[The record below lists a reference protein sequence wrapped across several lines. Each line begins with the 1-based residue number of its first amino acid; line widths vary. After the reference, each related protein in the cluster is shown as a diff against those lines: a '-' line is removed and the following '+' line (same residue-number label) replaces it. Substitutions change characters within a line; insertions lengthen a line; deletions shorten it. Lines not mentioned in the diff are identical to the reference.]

1 MKKAVIT
8 AGGLGTRLLPFTK
21 ELPKEMLPLFA
32 EEGNTVMLKPLLQAV
47 FEQLYD
53 VGFREFCFVVGKEK
67 RAIEDHFT
75 PDYDFLNY
83 LLSNGKSEI
92 ATSLSTFYE
101 KIKESVLFFVNQ
113 PSPKGFGDAVLRA
126 KPFANEDFLLHAG
139 DTYIVSNENKHI
151 KRLLSVHEKYK
162 ADATLLVYEVED
174 PRRYGVITPGSLSS
188 DVIEVV
194 EVEEKPEKPKSHL
207 AIAPVYVF
215 NPIIFKALQNIKEGK
230 GGELQ
235 LTDAIGKLIEWGLKV
250 VAVKLSNEEESLD
263 IGTPETYL
271 DAINKSYKKSR
282 GEVSNMLN
290 NLSKKSSYGG
300 FNERNK

>member
-1 MKKAVIT
+1 MSYYNEFTKLKKAVIT

-21 ELPKEMLPLFA
+21 ELPKEMLPLYVK
-32 EEGNTVMLKPLLQAV
+32 EGNTVMLKPLLQAI

-53 VGFREFCFVVGKEK
+53 VGFKEFCFVVGKEK

-75 PDYDFLNY
+75 PDYEFLNY
-83 LLSNGKSEI
+83 LLNNGKVEI
-92 ATSLSTFYE
+92 ASSISKFYE
-101 KIKESVLFFVNQ
+101 KVKEAVIFFVNQ

-139 DTYIVSNENKHI
+139 DTYIISNENQHI
-151 KRLLSVHEKYK
+151 KKLLLAHESNE

-174 PRRYGVITPGSLSS
+174 PRRYGVITPRNSS
-188 DVIEVV
+188 DDIIGVV
-194 EVEEKPEKPKSHL
+194 EVEEKPERPKSHL

-215 NPIIFKALQNIKEGK
+215 NPVIFKALQNIREGK

-235 LTDAIGKLIEWGLKV
+235 LTDAIQKLIDWGLKV
-250 VAVKLSNEEESLD
+250 IAVKLSGEEESLD

-271 DAINKSYKKSR
+271 DAITKSYQKS
-282 GEVSNMLN
+282 
-290 NLSKKSSYGG
+290 KS
-300 FNERNK
+300 

>member
-1 MKKAVIT
+1 MRKAVIT

-21 ELPKEMLPLFA
+21 ELPKEMLPLYVK
-32 EEGNTVMLKPLLQAV
+32 EGNTVMLKPLLQAI

-53 VGFREFCFVVGKEK
+53 VGFKEFCFVVGKEK

-75 PDYDFLNY
+75 PDYEFLNY
-83 LLSNGKSEI
+83 LLNNGKTEVANSM
-92 ATSLSTFYE
+92 SNFYE
-101 KIKESVLFFVNQ
+101 KVKESVLFFVNQ

-139 DTYIVSNENKHI
+139 DTYIISNGNKHI
-151 KRLLSVHEKYK
+151 KKLLSVHENYK

-174 PRRYGVITPGSLSS
+174 PRRYGVITPGSSS
-188 DVIEVV
+188 DDVIEVV
-194 EVEEKPEKPKSHL
+194 EVEEKPEKPKSRF

-215 NPIIFKALQNIKEGK
+215 NPVIFKALQNIKEGK

-235 LTDAIGKLIEWGLKV
+235 LTDAIGKLIGWGLKV
-250 VAVKLSNEEESLD
+250 VAIKLSSEEESLD

-271 DAINKSYKKSR
+271 DAINKSYKKSKS
-282 GEVSNMLN
+282 EVSNVLHD
-290 NLSKKSSYGG
+290 
-300 FNERNK
+300 